1 MITQVNDSRKSED
14 IVDFIR
20 YKFLARDAKKF
31 RDWVQANSPSINL
44 ETKFEGEDGGTF
56 TSKFQLGSDIFWF

>member
-1 MITQVNDSRKSED
+1 MITEVNGSRKHDD

-20 YKFLARDAKKF
+20 YTFLARDAKKF
-31 RDWVQANSPSINL
+31 RDWVQSNSPGINL
-44 ETKFEGEDGGTF
+44 EIKFEGENGDTF